1 MYNESWKHYI
11 NSIKPLLLSQ
21 ISQAARIIR
30 DTNNSSMCKLTNISN
45 DNCSTQV
52 PVSLSAIETRPISAL
67 AVAFDQSNS
76 TSATALQSNDP
87 HDNGKTKLVT
97 PAEPLDA
104 AVNYE
109 MACHNEHLPS
119 KYMLPPLEF
128 QVPEIIDAQTEAAEI
143 FENFIDELEPI
154 HSEDAV
160 DICSSQTSFMAD
172 LQKLIFGTQQLDLA
186 PQQESANL
194 SDFTFSLVKLGMEYG
209 SVDGHLPPVEQ
220 KVQLQ
225 VENVS
230 CRSSSIN
237 SAPLKK
243 RPLPASLLRM
253 SGSGSIKEDETS
265 VKKTRFPSLN
275 DLQLEKISKLLAARK
290 KKLQFVTP
298 QHTQVLVDSM
308 DNKKSDD
315 HHLSESDIL
324 ISTDF
329 VHKHPTNEDIQLNN
343 LKHST
348 TDTSFSAL
356 VADLNID
363 TDGMCSDLDDM
374 IWNEETIRQVD
385 DSTATFRNS
394 QQTPPEST
402 IPMNPLVYCHVFVS
416 MPVQRVV
423 HQHIVSNIPPPF
435 PARRYIYIYSCRH
448 A

>member
-1 MYNESWKHYI
+1 
-11 NSIKPLLLSQ
+11 
-21 ISQAARIIR
+21 
-30 DTNNSSMCKLTNISN
+30 
-45 DNCSTQV
+45 
-52 PVSLSAIETRPISAL
+52 
-67 AVAFDQSNS
+67 
-76 TSATALQSNDP
+76 
-87 HDNGKTKLVT
+87 
-97 PAEPLDA
+97 
-104 AVNYE
+104 
-109 MACHNEHLPS
+109 
-119 KYMLPPLEF
+119 
-128 QVPEIIDAQTEAAEI
+128 
-143 FENFIDELEPI
+143 
-154 HSEDAV
+154 
-160 DICSSQTSFMAD
+160 MAD
-172 LQKLIFGTQQLDLA
+172 LHKLIFGTQQLDLA

-194 SDFTFSLVKLGMEYG
+194 SDFTFSLVKLGMEYS

-290 KKLQFVTP
+290 KKLQFATP

-329 VHKHPTNEDIQLNN
+329 VHKHSTNEDIQLNN

-348 TDTSFSAL
+348 TDTSLSAP

-385 DSTATFRNS
+385 DSIATFRNNRLH
-394 QQTPPEST
+394 PK
-402 IPMNPLVYCHVFVS
+402 
-416 MPVQRVV
+416 
-423 HQHIVSNIPPPF
+423 
-435 PARRYIYIYSCRH
+435 ARYL
-448 A
+448 